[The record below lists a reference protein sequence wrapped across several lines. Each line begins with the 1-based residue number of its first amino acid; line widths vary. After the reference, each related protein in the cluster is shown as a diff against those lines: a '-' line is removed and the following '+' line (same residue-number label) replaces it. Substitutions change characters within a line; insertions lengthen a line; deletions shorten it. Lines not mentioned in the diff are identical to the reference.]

1 MRHAMAMLLVLLA
14 GAQTSLAAGIL
25 IPKEKTV
32 PPLAM
37 LNHQVTI
44 TINDQVAVTKI
55 EQTFRNHTDRQLEA
69 TYVFPVPKGAS
80 VKEFTME
87 VNGKIEKGEL
97 VEADKARQIYTS
109 IVQRTLDPGL
119 LEYISNN
126 LFQVKVFPVPPKS
139 VNNGDQKITITY
151 NSIASADNGLIEY
164 VYPLKTDGKAISTLE
179 KFTLKVDVTSQHP
192 IQNIYSPSHAITM
205 VRPNEKTATIAF
217 EKDQA
222 VLDRD
227 FQLFYTA
234 GAKDVG
240 VTALAHR
247 PTAGQNGYF
256 MMLASPRAKLSHD
269 QKIPRDMVL
278 VLDTSGSMRGKR
290 MVQARN
296 ALKVCLAN
304 LGPNDRFALINFATT
319 VNKYQE
325 GLLPASKVELEKA
338 KKWVDALEAT
348 GGTAIDDALATA
360 LNYRSKDEGRTF
372 NIVFFTDGRPTI
384 GETNTD
390 VILANFAKRNTYSTR
405 VFTFGV
411 GDDVNASMLDK
422 LAADSRAIATYVRES
437 EDIETRVTSLLGKI
451 SNPVLANLKL
461 SVSSGVSLNE
471 VYPPQLPDLFHG
483 TQLVVLGRF
492 TGNGHAAIKLSGN
505 VGKETREFVYEIN
518 FPEKTGEDKSFVED
532 LWARRK
538 VGYLLDQ
545 IRLNGEKK
553 ELKDE
558 VVTLAKKYGITTPY
572 TSYLIVP
579 DAVVPLLGRKKG
591 GMPNVGF
598 EAPAPAAL
606 RGPNG
611 EKRKLGDFI
620 KDLDKND
627 AGKEGGAGGI
637 RGKLEE
643 DRLNKAPDPSASPAD
658 TKAIEKLKE
667 AKKAQEEAQA
677 LFRSGALDKVQA
689 GKLGVDLSVL
699 NERLRNQTHLTK
711 SATRNIANHTVL
723 EVGGLWIDEKFSAKM
738 ETVTVKAMSKACFR
752 ILERQPSMRD
762 VFRLGN
768 HLVWVTPS
776 NTALLIDLN
785 DGREEMS
792 DADIDRLFK
801 APTKK

>member
-1 MRHAMAMLLVLLA
+1 VR
-14 GAQTSLAAGIL
+14 
-25 IPKEKTV
+25 
-32 PPLAM
+32 
-37 LNHQVTI
+37 
-44 TINDQVAVTKI
+44 
-55 EQTFRNHTDRQLEA
+55 
-69 TYVFPVPKGAS
+69 
-80 VKEFTME
+80 
-87 VNGKIEKGEL
+87 
-97 VEADKARQIYTS
+97 
-109 IVQRTLDPGL
+109 
-119 LEYISNN
+119 
-126 LFQVKVFPVPPKS
+126 
-139 VNNGDQKITITY
+139 
-151 NSIASADNGLIEY
+151 
-164 VYPLKTDGKAISTLE
+164 
-179 KFTLKVDVTSQHP
+179 SQHP

-205 VRPNEKTATIAF
+205 VRPDEKSATVTF

-240 VTALAHR
+240 VTALTHR

-256 MMLASPRAKLSHD
+256 MLLASPRAKLSQD

-296 ALKVCLAN
+296 ALKTCLAN

-325 GLLPASKVELEKA
+325 ALLPASKTELGKA
-338 KKWVDALEAT
+338 KTWVDALEAT

-360 LNYRSKDEGRTF
+360 LNYRLKDEGRTF

-390 VILANFAKRNTYSTR
+390 VILANFAKRNTFATR

-437 EDIETRVTSLLGKI
+437 EDIDARVSSLLAKI

-461 SVSSGVSLNE
+461 SVSAGVSLSE

-492 TGNGHAAIKLSGN
+492 TGTGHAAIKLTGN
-505 VGKETREFVYEIN
+505 VGKDTREFVYEIA
-518 FPEKTGEDKSFVED
+518 FPEKTGADKNFVED

-579 DAVVPLLGRKKG
+579 DTVVPLLGRKNG
-591 GMPNVGF
+591 EMPKVAF
-598 EAPAPAAL
+598 DQPAAL
-606 RGPNG
+606 RGPQG
-611 EKRKLGDFI
+611 KQKKIVEFI
-620 KDLDKND
+620 KDLDKHD
-627 AGKEGGAGGI
+627 DGKSGGGAGGI
-637 RGKLEE
+637 RGKFADDE
-643 DRLNKAPDPSASPAD
+643 LNRPADPSASPAE
-658 TKAIEKLKE
+658 KKQLEKLKE
-667 AKKAQEEAQA
+667 ERKAQEDAQRLLKSA
-677 LFRSGALDKVQA
+677 NLERVQA

-699 NERLRNQTHLTK
+699 NDRLRNQTYLTK

-723 EVGGLWIDEKFSAKM
+723 EVGGLWIDDKFNAKL
-738 ETVTVKAMSKACFR
+738 ETVTVKAMSKAYFR

-768 HLVWVTPS
+768 HLIWVTPS
-776 NTALLIDLN
+776 NKALLIDLG

-792 DADIDRLFK
+792 DADIDRLFE
-801 APTKK
+801 APKKK